1 MVFAIVEFGM
11 RARHN
16 LPQHQILRDPQAY
29 IRYIGKHDKENTL
42 EAFRDGGESTILRA
56 CIAPGEGMPLRALG
70 YMAILEH
77 LHRVYFPKAETQ
89 LVLAINTADR
99 VNGPLEMSSRY
110 KSAQQFIEHT
120 VFLPP
125 HPQATKQPL
134 LLFDNDFVP
143 QVDISQLEGA
153 LRDTTEGEKLKQQA
167 NRRSA
172 DHLSYLAA
180 HLAMHDTVNSVHGF
194 DYGTP
199 KPTQYARRIISVGGR
214 AEETFYEARFRAKEH
229 GVHIPGQVEQTGQLF
244 TRHDSVPSY
253 QFARQPETGEPFFDP
268 DITDPLALR
277 DPKLSERFQADSL
290 TRDLAYV
297 RDYIDYVAEAEAAFT
312 GAVPAAW
319 PNNHTVVLSA

>member
-77 LHRVYFPKAETQ
+77 LHRVYFPKAEAQ

-120 VFLPP
+120 ILLPP
-125 HPQATKQPL
+125 HPKAIMRPL
-134 LLFDNDFVP
+134 LLFDNDETP
-143 QVDISQLEGA
+143 PINTNHLRAALEGTPEDERLA
-153 LRDTTEGEKLKQQA
+153 RQA
-167 NRRSA
+167 NRRGA
-172 DHLSYLAA
+172 DHISYLAA
-180 HLAMHDTVNSVHGF
+180 HIVTHDTVNCVHGV
-194 DYGTP
+194 DYDAP
-199 KPTQYARRIISVGGR
+199 KPSQTARRIISVGGR
-214 AEETFYEARFRAKEH
+214 AEETFYEARFRAAKH
-229 GVHIPGQVEQTGQLF
+229 GICVPGQVEQTGQLF
-244 TRHDSVPSY
+244 TRHDSVPNY
-253 QFARQPETGEPFFDP
+253 QFARRPQEGEFFDP
-268 DITDPLALR
+268 PLTDPLALR
-277 DPKLSERFQADSL
+277 DPVLADTLRVRAASVL
-290 TRDLAYV
+290 RDLVYI
-297 RDYIDYVAEAEAAFT
+297 RDYIDYTQEAISAFT
-312 GAVPAAW
+312 VTADSRA
-319 PNNHTVVLSA
+319 L